1 VDQDGA
7 VLERVNRRSRVRT
20 SGGRATGCVGRKG
33 TPASRYPNLL
43 TGETVDVRTREGET
57 FVLVADAFATY
68 PVAWLYGAS
77 D

>member
-1 VDQDGA
+1 MRNQRD
-7 VLERVNRRSRVRT
+7 RRLRWDK
-20 SGGRATGCVGRKG
+20 C
-33 TPASRYPNLL
+33 TPASRYRNLL